1 MSAGKKFREVLQNN
15 EQLIIPGAINA
26 YSAKLAEKAGHKAV
40 YLSGSGVAAAS
51 YGLPDLGV
59 TSMEDVLIDAKRITN
74 ASSVR
79 S

>member
-59 TSMEDVLIDAKRITN
+59 TSMEDVLSLIHI
-74 ASSVR
+74 
-79 S
+79 